1 MKPRLLF
8 ILNSYEP
15 GAIPKILNL
24 IFPYLDSYKVKLIFL
39 EKNID
44 STYIE
49 KLPLAVEYL
58 SLNKHRLN
66 ILGTLF
72 SLRAQ
77 ILMFNPDIIH
87 SHLGRAD
94 LFSAICKLRT
104 SKLITTI
111 HTVRSLKIRRGLM
124 SLTQIILSLL
134 DYRFDYKIYVSEL
147 IKMTWGNN
155 KNKVSKVIYNP
166 VTIQKKSEKGPRQD
180 KEFTILFVGRLF
192 DFKNAF
198 LIVKAIRIIVN
209 MGQNVK
215 LIIAGDGPQYNL
227 IKKYISKFNIEEKVQ
242 LLGFINNIEEFYIQS
257 DVIIFPSKWSSGL
270 PMVILEASQFN
281 TAVISANISG
291 VNFFL
296 NDGEN
301 CIFFESNS
309 ERNLVEKILFLKDN
323 PEIRNQIAE
332 NLYRYVLGQFSQ
344 ETCAKKYINVYESLL
359 V

>member
-1 MKPRLLF
+1 
-8 ILNSYEP
+8 
-15 GAIPKILNL
+15 
-24 IFPYLDSYKVKLIFL
+24 
-39 EKNID
+39 
-44 STYIE
+44 
-49 KLPLAVEYL
+49 
-58 SLNKHRLN
+58 
-66 ILGTLF
+66 
-72 SLRAQ
+72 
-77 ILMFNPDIIH
+77 
-87 SHLGRAD
+87 
-94 LFSAICKLRT
+94 
-104 SKLITTI
+104 
-111 HTVRSLKIRRGLM
+111 
-124 SLTQIILSLL
+124 
-134 DYRFDYKIYVSEL
+134 
-147 IKMTWGNN
+147 
-155 KNKVSKVIYNP
+155 
-166 VTIQKKSEKGPRQD
+166 
-180 KEFTILFVGRLF
+180 
-192 DFKNAF
+192 
-198 LIVKAIRIIVN
+198 

-332 NLYRYVLGQFSQ
+332 NLYRYVLGQFSK